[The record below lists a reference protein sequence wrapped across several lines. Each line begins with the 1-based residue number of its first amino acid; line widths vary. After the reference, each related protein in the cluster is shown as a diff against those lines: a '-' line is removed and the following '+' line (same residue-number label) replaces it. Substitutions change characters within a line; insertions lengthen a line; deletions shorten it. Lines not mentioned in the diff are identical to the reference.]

1 MKFVS
6 AEAKTDEPR
15 EPVKG
20 ADVIPMPTNQP
31 PTLLAYLRA
40 AESGADL
47 DRLEKLMDLHE
58 RWEDRQGRNAFNLA
72 MSQFK
77 SEVMQVWKTKHV
89 DVPGGA
95 KFNHAQLADYCDA
108 AIPNLSKYGLRHRW
122 KTEQDATVTP
132 MRITVTCIISHEL
145 GGDEETPLFG
155 PPDTLGNKSPLHA
168 IASTIALLERYTF
181 AAATGLAAREM
192 DNNPAGTGTQDPP
205 STEGKPA
212 DYDRWRA
219 DTRAIA
225 EEGNERFYG
234 HWRKTPDDIRRWCS
248 TQDVQWW
255 AEMKALAR
263 KSTTRAGVT
272 T

>member
-1 MKFVS
+1 MS
-6 AEAKTDEPR
+6 AEPAELKPAQELVAK
-15 EPVKG
+15 
-20 ADVIPMPTNQP
+20 ADILPMPTNQP

-40 AESGADL
+40 AETGADL

-58 RWEDRQGRNAFNLA
+58 RWEDRQARNAFTLA
-72 MSQFK
+72 MSKFK

-122 KTEQDATVTP
+122 KTQQDTTVTP

-168 IASTIALLERYTF
+168 IASTVALLERYTF

-192 DNNPAGTGTQDPP
+192 DANPKGTGVADPETTGP
-205 STEGKPA
+205 KAPDDYANWKA
-212 DYDRWRA
+212 DA
-219 DTRAIA
+219 RAIA
-225 EEGNERFYG
+225 DEGSPRLQDL
-234 HWRKTPDDIRRWCS
+234 WSKTPADIRRFVVS
-248 TQDVQWW
+248 SDGAWW
-255 AEMKALAR
+255 ADMKKLAA
-263 KSTTRAGVT
+263 KASKAAS
-272 T
+272 

>member
-1 MKFVS
+1 MS
-6 AEAKTDEPR
+6 AEATDL
-15 EPVKG
+15 K
-20 ADVIPMPTNQP
+20 PTQELVAKAEVLELPKNQP

-40 AESGADL
+40 AETGADL

-58 RWEDRQGRNAFNLA
+58 RWEDRQARNAFTLA
-72 MSQFK
+72 MSKFK

-122 KTEQDATVTP
+122 KTQQDVSVAP

-168 IASTIALLERYTF
+168 IASTVALLERYTF

-192 DNNPAGTGTQDPP
+192 DGNPKGTGVADPP
-205 STEGKPA
+205 GPTGPTAPTDYENWKA
-212 DYDRWRA
+212 DA
-219 DTRAIA
+219 RAIA
-225 EEGNERFYG
+225 DEGSARLQDL
-234 HWRKTPDDIRRWCS
+234 WSKTPTDIRRFVVS
-248 TQDVQWW
+248 NDGSWW
-255 AEMKALAR
+255 ADMKKLAA
-263 KSTTRAGVT
+263 KASKTVAS
-272 T
+272 

>member
-1 MKFVS
+1 MS
-6 AEAKTDEPR
+6 AEATELKPTQELVAKTEVL
-15 EPVKG
+15 E
-20 ADVIPMPTNQP
+20 MPKNQA

-40 AESGADL
+40 AETGADL

-58 RWEDRQGRNAFNLA
+58 RWEDRQARNAFTLA
-72 MSQFK
+72 MSKFK

-122 KTEQDATVTP
+122 KTQQDVSVTP

-168 IASTIALLERYTF
+168 IASTVALLERYTF

-192 DNNPAGTGTQDPP
+192 DGNPKGTGVTDPP
-205 STEGKPA
+205 GSTGPTA
-212 DYDRWRA
+212 PTDYDNWKA
-219 DTRAIA
+219 DARAIA
-225 EEGNERFYG
+225 DEGSTRLQDL
-234 HWRKTPDDIRRWCS
+234 WSKTPADIRRFVVS
-248 TQDVQWW
+248 NDGAWW
-255 AEMKALAR
+255 ADMKKLAA
-263 KSTTRAGVT
+263 KASKAVAS
-272 T
+272 

>member
-1 MKFVS
+1 MNAVVTKLEQPAVV
-6 AEAKTDEPR
+6 EAH
-15 EPVKG
+15 
-20 ADVIPMPTNQP
+20 QP
-31 PTLLAYLRA
+31 PTLLAYLKA

-47 DRLEKLMDLHE
+47 DRLEKLMELHE
-58 RWEDRQGRNAFNLA
+58 RWEDRQARNAFTLA
-72 MSQFK
+72 MSKFK

-122 KTEQDATVTP
+122 KTQQDVTVTP

-168 IASTIALLERYTF
+168 IASTVALLERYTF

-192 DNNPAGTGTQDPP
+192 DGNPKGTGVADPASSDAVMVQKP
-205 STEGKPA
+205 S
-212 DYDRWRA
+212 DFDL
-219 DTRAIA
+219 
-225 EEGNERFYG
+225 
-234 HWRKTPDDIRRWCS
+234 
-248 TQDVQWW
+248 W
-255 AEMKALAR
+255 AEDAKAAAEKGSETFATFWKGTPEDLRIYVIAGK
-263 KSTTRAGVT
+263 KSFLDDCKAKAGKVT
-272 T
+272 KAAKVPS